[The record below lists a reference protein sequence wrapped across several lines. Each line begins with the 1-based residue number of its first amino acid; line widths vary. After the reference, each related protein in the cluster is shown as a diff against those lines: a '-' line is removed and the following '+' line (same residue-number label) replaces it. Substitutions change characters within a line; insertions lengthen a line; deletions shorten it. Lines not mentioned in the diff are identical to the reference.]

1 MDAFDSRKPY
11 SVRDLLQW
19 KSFSDSLSV
28 FASVNFFFLLL
39 TVYEFPLASLLA
51 YLLLGY
57 VACLYGLQLLGYKIY
72 AEDEDEYE
80 FVSREMVEAVLSIAH
95 KQTNALLKG
104 VANMGFDETFAQV
117 LLALFLG
124 VYLAGMFSLAGFVWL
139 VAFLAFTLPAVYAAN
154 EGLVSAQVGAA
165 KDAYTKYR
173 EVALRS
179 IPRAKSLRS

>member
-1 MDAFDSRKPY
+1 M
-11 SVRDLLQW
+11 RDLLQW
-19 KSFSDSLSV
+19 KSFPDSLSV

-72 AEDEDEYE
+72 DEDDYE
-80 FVSREMVEAVLSIAH
+80 FVSREMVEAVLSTAH

-124 VYLAGMFSLAGFVWL
+124 VYLAGMFSLAGFLWL
-139 VAFLAFTLPAVYAAN
+139 AAFLAFTLPPVYAAN

>member
-19 KSFSDSLSV
+19 KSFSDSLSI

-57 VACLYGLQLLGYKIY
+57 VACLYGLQLLGYKINT
-72 AEDEDEYE
+72 EDDYE
-80 FVSREMVEAVLSIAH
+80 FVSREVVEAVLSTTH
-95 KQTNALLKG
+95 KQTNALLKQ
-104 VANMGFDETFAQV
+104 VANMGFDETFVQV

-124 VYLAGMFSLAGFVWL
+124 VYFAGMFSLAGFMWL
-139 VAFLAFTLPAVYAAN
+139 VAFLAFTLPPAYAAN

>member
-11 SVRDLLQW
+11 LVRDLLQW

-72 AEDEDEYE
+72 TDEDNYE
-80 FVSREMVEAVLSIAH
+80 FVSREVVEAVLSLTH
-95 KQTNALLKG
+95 KQTNALLKQ
-104 VANMGFDETFAQV
+104 VANMGFDETFVQV

-124 VYLAGMFSLAGFVWL
+124 VYVAGMFSLAGFLWL
-139 VAFLAFTLPAVYAAN
+139 VAFLAFTLPPVYATN

-165 KDAYTKYR
+165 KEAYTKYR

-179 IPRAKSLRS
+179 IPRAKSVRS